1 MKKHLFLIG
10 FMGSG
15 KTYWGKR
22 LAETFSLPFLD
33 LDHLIETKEG
43 QPIANLFAREGE
55 KAFRILERH
64 YLYSLAE
71 SPSSIV
77 ATGGG
82 TPCFFDN
89 MLWMRAHGVVLW
101 IDVPFEVLWARL
113 QGTEQYKRPLLAQTT
128 LEAVRQLWQERRTC
142 YEQADV
148 TVNFFSEGKE
158 DVFGAKLYAAAQTA
172 LKGILPEDT

>member
-22 LAETFSLPFLD
+22 LAEALSLPFID
-33 LDHLIETKEG
+33 LDHLIEAGEG
-43 QPIANLFAREGE
+43 QSIAELFARAGE
-55 KAFRILERH
+55 EAFRIMERR
-64 YLYSLAE
+64 YLRSLAE
-71 SPSSIV
+71 SPPGIV

-89 MLWMRAHGVVLW
+89 LTWMRAHGVVLW

-113 QGTEQYKRPLLAQTT
+113 QGAEQYQRPLLAQAT
-128 LEAVRQLWQERRTC
+128 LEDARQLWQERRAC
-142 YEQADV
+142 YQQADFTV
-148 TVNFFSEGKE
+148 TPLSEGE
-158 DVFGAKLYAAAQTA
+158 EGAFWAKLWAAAQVA
-172 LKGILPEDT
+172 LTGALPGEG